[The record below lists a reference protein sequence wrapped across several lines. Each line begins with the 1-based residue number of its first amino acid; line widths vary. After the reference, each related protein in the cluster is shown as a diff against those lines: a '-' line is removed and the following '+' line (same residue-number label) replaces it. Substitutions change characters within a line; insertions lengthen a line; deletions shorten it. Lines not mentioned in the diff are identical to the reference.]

1 MHGEPCESESF
12 CIEVDHQGEREF
24 SLDPDCLLW
33 PGFIDFHTHLAFND
47 EPGPGVRTSDL
58 MRFGVFGAADAG
70 TFGWDNLPASRA
82 VAGFP
87 YKRWVSLLPEGLATY
102 PISPR
107 HEGITPEAEERIHQ
121 VMQTP
126 RGDILGIKIRLGQH
140 DRRDDEALLA
150 DGVRIADSLGLQLMV
165 HFTDTFLPLAAI
177 VAALRPRDVL
187 THVFHGRRGSILV
200 NDRLDPAIANAVHRG
215 IVLDVG
221 HGSNHFSWPVFQK
234 AQAQGLLADMISTDV
249 TRRTLNR
256 APLFHL
262 PFVCSKLVN
271 ANLDWD
277 QIYRSTVANPLAYL
291 GFTIPRNS
299 AVVLQPRY
307 ASVAF
312 GDSHGNVVKGSRWWD
327 PVLVIYGGRLI
338 WNAI

>member
-1 MHGEPCESESF
+1 
-12 CIEVDHQGEREF
+12 
-24 SLDPDCLLW
+24 
-33 PGFIDFHTHLAFND
+33 
-47 EPGPGVRTSDL
+47 
-58 MRFGVFGAADAG
+58 
-70 TFGWDNLPASRA
+70 
-82 VAGFP
+82 
-87 YKRWVSLLPEGLATY
+87 
-102 PISPR
+102 
-107 HEGITPEAEERIHQ
+107 
-121 VMQTP
+121 MQTP